1 MIIPSLEALPV
12 ANEKRLAVRVT
23 RDAERQLRGGHP
35 WLFDRSI
42 ESVSHQGAPGDLA
55 VVFDHDRRFLAI
67 GLWDPASPIRVR
79 VLHSGRPTTID
90 EPWWNDRLTVA
101 AARRGP
107 LLASGSTT
115 GYRLVHGENDG
126 LGGFVADVYDTTIVV
141 KLYSAAWLPHLQILL
156 PLLVQVTG
164 ADRVVLR
171 LGRLVQGQ
179 VTFGLEDGDTLV
191 GEPPDGPVRFLE
203 HGLTFEADVI
213 RGQKTGHFLDQ
224 RYNRA
229 RLGTLAARA
238 RVLDVFA
245 YTGGFSV
252 HAAAGGAR
260 EVVSTDLSAHALAA
274 AEVNMALNRSLATVA
289 ACRHRTI
296 VGDGFEVMGDLA
308 SKRERFDVVVI
319 DPPSFASRQGDA
331 ERAMSAYRRLTFL
344 ALDLIG
350 PGGLLV
356 QASCSSR
363 VPSDEFVAG
372 VYDAAA
378 TAGRPLTP
386 VATTD
391 HDIDHPI
398 GFPEGAYLKA
408 VFATVS

>member
-1 MIIPSLEALPV
+1 MIFPSLESLPA

-35 WLFDRSI
+35 WLFDQSI

-79 VLHSGRPTTID
+79 VLHSGRPATID
-90 EPWWNDRLTVA
+90 EAWWNDRITVA
-101 AARRGP
+101 AAQRGP

-126 LGGFVADVYDTTIVV
+126 LGGFVADVYDTTVVV
-141 KLYSAAWLPHLQILL
+141 KLYSAAWLPHLHVML
-156 PLLVQVTG
+156 PLLIDLTG
-164 ADRVVLR
+164 ANRVVLR
-171 LGRLVQGQ
+171 LSRLVQGQ
-179 VTFGLEDGDTLV
+179 ATFGLDDGDTLV
-191 GEPPDGPVRFLE
+191 GEPPAGPVRFLE
-203 HGLTFEADVI
+203 HGLAFEADVI
-213 RGQKTGHFLDQ
+213 RGQKTGYFLDQ

-229 RLGTLAARA
+229 RVGTLAARA
-238 RVLDVFA
+238 RVLDVFSC
-245 YTGGFSV
+245 TGGFSV

-260 EVVSTDLSAHALAA
+260 EVVSTDLSTHALAS
-274 AEVNMALNRSLATVA
+274 AETNMALNRSRPAVA
-289 ACRHRTI
+289 ACRHHTI
-296 VGDGFEVMGDLA
+296 AGDAFEVMADLA
-308 SKRERFDVVVI
+308 SRREKYDIVVI

-331 ERAMSAYRRLTFL
+331 QRAMSAYRRLTFL
-344 ALDLIG
+344 AIDLID

-363 VPSDEFVAG
+363 VPSEEFVAG
-372 VYDAAA
+372 VFDAAA
-378 TAGRPLTP
+378 TSGRPLTP
-386 VATTD
+386 VATTG
-391 HDIDHPI
+391 HDVDHPI